1 MINYFKGSFVE
12 ILKDTKNKIV
22 LIMEVNQIGYEIQI
36 TSKLEEKLSNK
47 KSDYIQVFIHLQTR
61 EDSQIL
67 YGFINKLEQELFRQ
81 LININGIGA
90 QLSITLLNTLGSEK
104 LIKAVCSG
112 NVKMLS
118 ESPGVGKKTSER
130 IILELNSKLLKLIEA
145 FEIKVELHSCNSS
158 ENTLEDITSSL
169 LLLGY
174 DREGVDRVTVYLKN
188 NQFLSKQINTEELLR
203 TAITWLSDNS
213 H

>member
-104 LIKAVCSG
+104 LIKAVCSS

-118 ESPGVGKKTSER
+118 ESPGVGKKTAER

>member
-1 MINYFKGSFVE
+1 M
-12 ILKDTKNKIV
+12 
-22 LIMEVNQIGYEIQI
+22 
-36 TSKLEEKLSNK
+36 
-47 KSDYIQVFIHLQTR
+47 
-61 EDSQIL
+61 
-67 YGFINKLEQELFRQ
+67 LF
-81 LININGIGA
+81 
-90 QLSITLLNTLGSEK
+90 
-104 LIKAVCSG
+104 
-112 NVKMLS
+112 
-118 ESPGVGKKTSER
+118 ESPGVGKKTAER

>member
-118 ESPGVGKKTSER
+118 EYNGVGKKTAER

>member
-104 LIKAVCSG
+104 LIKAVYSG

-118 ESPGVGKKTSER
+118 ESPGVGKKTAER

>member
-81 LININGIGA
+81 LININGI
-90 QLSITLLNTLGSEK
+90 
-104 LIKAVCSG
+104 
-112 NVKMLS
+112 
-118 ESPGVGKKTSER
+118 
-130 IILELNSKLLKLIEA
+130 
-145 FEIKVELHSCNSS
+145 
-158 ENTLEDITSSL
+158 
-169 LLLGY
+169 
-174 DREGVDRVTVYLKN
+174 
-188 NQFLSKQINTEELLR
+188 
-203 TAITWLSDNS
+203 
-213 H
+213 

>member
-1 MINYFKGSFVE
+1 VINYFKGSFVE

-104 LIKAVCSG
+104 LIKAVCSS

-118 ESPGVGKKTSER
+118 ESPGVGKKTAER